1 MSSVTK
7 IEYKWDGT
15 KVSNV
20 GKIITMKLGI
30 GSQEKKDVTFDNIN
44 ESLNLNDFTKFSSKM
59 KPLEMSWVTKEAKNL
74 ILSVII

>member
-1 MSSVTK
+1 MPSVTK
-7 IEYKWDGT
+7 VEYKWDGT